1 MKADGEI
8 QPGPLRGRI
17 FNNVRATYTPPET
30 PTCLFQLYYGPSS
43 NFSFLQHIHSHLTTR
58 RASQSISEGND
69 GDEGIDKFKYKR
81 IVFGSVTSQGRN
93 GSPVFLRYEL
103 ARSFLQHYLSTTHH
117 FMPLL
122 DTERLWS
129 TFERLYNSRNRG
141 YPIEPLDKASVIITM
156 AMGAISTEEEDWRE
170 TLLAQARTEAES
182 VRYHVNVKAVQIAL
196 LMAHCEFATGH
207 PNLAYLCLGSAVT
220 KALAA
225 GIHKESRGSD
235 SHSEASQT
243 MWNVFCNESISC
255 LMIGRPYLLDR
266 DNITVPVP
274 TRRSFMAA
282 LIQLCMTIRR
292 THRLY
297 FHHEVSNIS
306 GLIRSAHDI
315 RRELESFSELV
326 KEDIGVS
333 IGGGTTGPVAGEEL
347 IWHIV
352 TNYLHFY
359 TMLLAF
365 RPLLLLQIELSRL
378 ANAETSNDSRPKTN
392 HHKMPLLLEAREHC
406 ICAARSIVSFSESLL
421 LTITGVQG
429 VCNHGYFLES
439 ACFVLVLAA
448 VQDTG
453 PAAASHVQYIT
464 RGLTSLRK
472 LVQREPVRSV
482 VAALERMLEK
492 LNARREG
499 SDTLMTAEE
508 QYDNAMSGF
517 PATFQMEEEV
527 PSELLAQSSNVA
539 QSGFWAD
546 LNQGFLDSVGG
557 DGLLDDLMWPNM
569 DWGVDFS
576 VLDVEEFV
584 SVLGSQQGSQGM
596 F

>member
-1 MKADGEI
+1 
-8 QPGPLRGRI
+8 
-17 FNNVRATYTPPET
+17 
-30 PTCLFQLYYGPSS
+30 
-43 NFSFLQHIHSHLTTR
+43 
-58 RASQSISEGND
+58 
-69 GDEGIDKFKYKR
+69 
-81 IVFGSVTSQGRN
+81 
-93 GSPVFLRYEL
+93 
-103 ARSFLQHYLSTTHH
+103 
-117 FMPLL
+117 
-122 DTERLWS
+122 
-129 TFERLYNSRNRG
+129 
-141 YPIEPLDKASVIITM
+141 
-156 AMGAISTEEEDWRE
+156 
-170 TLLAQARTEAES
+170 
-182 VRYHVNVKAVQIAL
+182 
-196 LMAHCEFATGH
+196 
-207 PNLAYLCLGSAVT
+207 
-220 KALAA
+220 
-225 GIHKESRGSD
+225 
-235 SHSEASQT
+235 
-243 MWNVFCNESISC
+243 
-255 LMIGRPYLLDR
+255 
-266 DNITVPVP
+266 
-274 TRRSFMAA
+274 
-282 LIQLCMTIRR
+282 
-292 THRLY
+292 
-297 FHHEVSNIS
+297 
-306 GLIRSAHDI
+306 
-315 RRELESFSELV
+315 
-326 KEDIGVS
+326 
-333 IGGGTTGPVAGEEL
+333 
-347 IWHIV
+347 
-352 TNYLHFY
+352 
-359 TMLLAF
+359 MLLAF

-421 LTITGVQG
+421 LTITGVQANSTLSQDLTSNMLTTHQG

-453 PAAASHVQYIT
+453 RAAASHVQYIT
-464 RGLTSLRK
+464 RGLASLRK

>member
-1 MKADGEI
+1 
-8 QPGPLRGRI
+8 
-17 FNNVRATYTPPET
+17 
-30 PTCLFQLYYGPSS
+30 
-43 NFSFLQHIHSHLTTR
+43 
-58 RASQSISEGND
+58 
-69 GDEGIDKFKYKR
+69 
-81 IVFGSVTSQGRN
+81 
-93 GSPVFLRYEL
+93 
-103 ARSFLQHYLSTTHH
+103 
-117 FMPLL
+117 
-122 DTERLWS
+122 
-129 TFERLYNSRNRG
+129 
-141 YPIEPLDKASVIITM
+141 
-156 AMGAISTEEEDWRE
+156 
-170 TLLAQARTEAES
+170 
-182 VRYHVNVKAVQIAL
+182 
-196 LMAHCEFATGH
+196 
-207 PNLAYLCLGSAVT
+207 
-220 KALAA
+220 
-225 GIHKESRGSD
+225 
-235 SHSEASQT
+235 
-243 MWNVFCNESISC
+243 
-255 LMIGRPYLLDR
+255 
-266 DNITVPVP
+266 
-274 TRRSFMAA
+274 
-282 LIQLCMTIRR
+282 
-292 THRLY
+292 
-297 FHHEVSNIS
+297 
-306 GLIRSAHDI
+306 
-315 RRELESFSELV
+315 
-326 KEDIGVS
+326 
-333 IGGGTTGPVAGEEL
+333 
-347 IWHIV
+347 
-352 TNYLHFY
+352 
-359 TMLLAF
+359 MLLAF

-421 LTITGVQG
+421 LTITGVQANSTLSQDLTSNMLTTHQG